1 MKFYLKFLLI
11 FLYRFKLVI
20 ILSIIFGSF
29 LFLFLSYIL
38 PNIKLTTKKQIG
50 MVGRYKVENLPIE
63 ISSMIGQGL
72 VKVEET
78 GDVEPLLA
86 ESWEMKEDGRK
97 WIFNIRNDVY
107 WQDKKKLSVNEINYN
122 FNDVTIEKYKNT
134 ISFTLKEPYI
144 PFIVLLEKPIFKKG
158 LLGTGDWKVE
168 KLSIKGE
175 YIQKLIIKKGSE
187 IQIIKFFPTEEQARF
202 AFKMGEIDEINNI
215 SSSKPFNDW
224 DNVKIKEN
232 IKNNQVSVIFIN
244 TQDPILSD
252 KNIRLA
258 LNYAIDKSSY
268 KSRAT
273 GPLNPDSYFYNPQ
286 VKEYD
291 YDPDKAKSLIK
302 DSKVKIPEEYIVKL
316 IASPNLIDTADEI
329 AKSWKEIGINSNVL
343 VSSFIPSDYQ
353 AFLTIFDIPKD
364 PDQYSLWHSTQ
375 SETNITKYKN
385 LRIDKILEDGRIEIN
400 KVERKRIYLD
410 FQRYLVEDSPSI
422 FLFHTV
428 WYDIIRM

>member
-11 FLYRFKLVI
+11 FIYKFKYIIIFSI
-20 ILSIIFGSF
+20 ILGSL

-38 PNIKLTTKKQIG
+38 PNIKLTSKTQIG
-50 MVGRYKVENLPIE
+50 MVGRYTVDNLPSE
-63 ISSMIGQGL
+63 ISSLIGQGL
-72 VKVEET
+72 VKIEDT
-78 GDVEPLLA
+78 GEIKPLLA
-86 ESWEMKEDGRK
+86 QSWEMQEDGKK
-97 WIFNIRNDVY
+97 WVFNIRNDIY
-107 WQDKKKLSVNEINYN
+107 WQDKKKLNVNDINYN
-122 FNDVTIEKYKNT
+122 FSDVYVEKSGSN

-158 LLGTGDWKVE
+158 LLGTGEWKVD

-175 YIQKLIIKKGSE
+175 FLQKIVIKKDSE
-187 IQIIKFFPTEEQARF
+187 IKIIKFYPTEEQAKF
-202 AFKMGEIDEINNI
+202 AFKMGEIDTIQNI

-224 DNVKIKEN
+224 KDVKIEEY
-232 IKNNQVSVIFIN
+232 IKNNQVSMIFLN

-258 LNYAIDKSSY
+258 LNYGINKSTF
-268 KSRAT
+268 KSRAI
-273 GPLNPDSYFYNPQ
+273 GPLNPESYFYNPQ

-291 YDPDKAKSLIK
+291 YDPEKSKTLIK
-302 DSKVKIPEEYIVKL
+302 DSKVKIPNDYIIKL
-316 IASPNLIDTADEI
+316 ISSPNLIDYAEEI
-329 AKSWKEIGINSNVL
+329 SKSWKEIGINSDVL

-353 AFLTIFDIPKD
+353 AFLTTFDIPKD

-385 LRIDKILEDGRIEIN
+385 LRIDKLLEDGRIEVN
-400 KVERKRIYLD
+400 KEERKRIYLD
-410 FQRYLVEDSPSI
+410 FQRYLVEDSPAI
-422 FLFHTV
+422 FLFHTI